1 MPYVK
6 GVGYV
11 RKTKSREELSA
22 LRSEL
27 GKKGAQGLLKS
38 GKFKGGRK
46 KGWTKNPSLK
56 AIPSRTLTVRQ
67 PDYEV
72 FVKCAFAANV
82 SQVEFLH
89 MVADS
94 LKVKNPQLFAQPQKP
109 VNV

>member
-1 MPYVK
+1 MPYIK

-11 RKTKSREELSA
+11 RKTKSKEELST

-27 GKKGAQGLLKS
+27 GKKGAQGLRKS
-38 GKFKGGRK
+38 GNFRGGRK
-46 KGWTKNPSLK
+46 KGWTKDPAKK

-82 SQVEFLH
+82 PQVEFLH
-89 MVADS
+89 LVADG
-94 LKVKNPQLFAQPQKP
+94 LKAKNPQLFAKPQQP